1 MLSTVIA
8 FIMSNL
14 LLFRLH
20 VEGHSTFKKPLSAEK
35 ERHYFELKAQGDH
48 QARDI
53 LIEHNLRLVAHIC
66 KKYYN
71 SSTPQED
78 LISIGTIGLIKA
90 VNTFAFEKG
99 ARFAT
104 YAARCID
111 NEILMH
117 FRSAKKTANDVYMN
131 EPIDS
136 DGDGS
141 SITLMDTFADDEN
154 LEENLELKVYTEKL
168 YENIDKYLETREKE
182 IIVLRYGLYSH
193 KALTQREI
201 AKKLN
206 ISRSYV
212 SRIEKK
218 ALDKLKDKF

>member
-1 MLSTVIA
+1 MFSTILA
-8 FIMSNL
+8 FIMSNIL
-14 LLFRLH
+14 FFRLH

-35 ERHYFELKAQGDH
+35 ERYYFEQQKNGDFK
-48 QARDI
+48 ARDI

-71 SSTPQED
+71 ASTPQED

-104 YAARCID
+104 YASRCID

-117 FRSAKKTANDVYMN
+117 FRSAKKTANDIYMN
-131 EPIDS
+131 EPLDS
-136 DGDGS
+136 DGD
-141 SITLMDTFADDEN
+141 SITLLDTFADDFN
-154 LEENLELKVYTEKL
+154 LEEDLELKIYSEKL

-182 IIVLRYGLYSH
+182 IIVLRYGLYSQ

-212 SRIEKK
+212 SRLEKK

>member
-1 MLSTVIA
+1 MLSTIIA
-8 FIMSNL
+8 FIMSNVL
-14 LLFRLH
+14 FFRLH

-35 ERHYFELKAQGDH
+35 ERHYFELQKEGDLK
-48 QARDI
+48 ARDM

-71 SSTPQED
+71 TSTPQED

-104 YAARCID
+104 YASRCID

-117 FRSAKKTANDVYMN
+117 FRAAKKTANDIYMN
-131 EPIDS
+131 ESIDS
-136 DGDGS
+136 EGD
-141 SITLMDTFADDEN
+141 SITLLDTLADDFDM
-154 LEENLELKVYTEKL
+154 EENLELKIYTEKL
-168 YENIDKYLETREKE
+168 YDNIEKYLETREKE
-182 IIVLRYGLYSH
+182 IIILRYGLYSQ

-201 AKKLN
+201 SKKLN

-212 SRIEKK
+212 SRLEKK

>member
-1 MLSTVIA
+1 
-8 FIMSNL
+8 MSNL

-35 ERHYFELKAQGDH
+35 ERFYFDLKENGD
-48 QARDI
+48 QNARDI

-90 VNTFAFEKG
+90 VNTFTFDKG
-99 ARFAT
+99 TRFAT

-117 FRSAKKTANDVYMN
+117 FRSSKKTANDIYMN
-131 EPIDS
+131 EPIDG

-141 SITLMDTFADDEN
+141 SITLLDTFADDFN
-154 LEENLELKVYTEKL
+154 IEEDLELKMYSQKL
-168 YENIDKYLETREKE
+168 YENIEKYLETREKE
-182 IIVLRYGLYSH
+182 IIVLRYGLYSQ

-201 AKKLN
+201 ATKLN

-212 SRIEKK
+212 SRLEKK

>member
-1 MLSTVIA
+1 
-8 FIMSNL
+8 MSNL
-14 LLFRLH
+14 LFFRLH

-35 ERHYFELKAQGDH
+35 ERHYFELKQQGDQ

-66 KKYYN
+66 KKYFN
-71 SSTPQED
+71 ATTPQED

-90 VNTFAFEKG
+90 VNTFTFDKG
-99 ARFAT
+99 TRFAT

-117 FRSAKKTANDVYMN
+117 FRSAKKTANDIYMN

-141 SITLMDTFADDEN
+141 SITLQDTFASDQN
-154 LEENLELKVYTEKL
+154 IEEELELKVYTQKL
-168 YENIDKYLETREKE
+168 YELVEKHLDTREKE
-182 IIVLRYGLYSH
+182 IIILRYGLYSK

-201 AKKLN
+201 ADKLN